1 MPHFEKTS
9 IWNRLDLPSERQ
21 QRILSASDIVTEYR
35 HDFHMMKKTRLLP
48 DGIKRLPV
56 LPGSRSLTPAEFK
69 TYAKNCSQKSNL
81 QIWQEAVC

>member
-1 MPHFEKTS
+1 
-9 IWNRLDLPSERQ
+9 
-21 QRILSASDIVTEYR
+21 
-35 HDFHMMKKTRLLP
+35 MMKKTRLLP

-81 QIWQEAVC
+81 QK